1 LVSALHYLE
10 SAARKSTGEKSHAKV
25 AGPAIQA
32 TAIMRFIKSEAHTPD
47 REVSLILTRRR
58 FVQAVAVAGLATSV
72 QGKFNQA
79 GAETISHS
87 APILTGNHFD
97 LAIEPHHV
105 DFTGRRVK
113 ALAINGSLPGPTL
126 KWREGDTVTVAVT
139 NHLPEATSACC
150 RNEMRLIQYMTR
162 LRRGQRRRRIGRLLG
177 E

>member
-1 LVSALHYLE
+1 
-10 SAARKSTGEKSHAKV
+10 
-25 AGPAIQA
+25 
-32 TAIMRFIKSEAHTPD
+32 MRFIKSEAHTPD

-58 FVQAVAVAGLATSV
+58 FVQGVAVAGLATSV

-87 APILTGNHFD
+87 AAILTGNHFD
-97 LAIEPHHV
+97 LA
-105 DFTGRRVK
+105 K
-113 ALAINGSLPGPTL
+113 
-126 KWREGDTVTVAVT
+126 GDTVTVAVT

-162 LRRGQRRRRIGRLLG
+162 LRRGQRRRRIRRSLG

>member
-1 LVSALHYLE
+1 
-10 SAARKSTGEKSHAKV
+10 
-25 AGPAIQA
+25 
-32 TAIMRFIKSEAHTPD
+32 MRFIQSEAHTPD

-58 FVQAVAVAGLATSV
+58 FVQGVAVAGLATSV

-139 NHLPEATSACC
+139 NHLPGATSACC

-162 LRRGQRRRRIGRLLG
+162 LRHGQRRPRIRRLLG